1 MIGDLLPVSI
11 RSERRRKR
19 MGMIKNAAI
28 FITSFAVFMLFLH
41 YIRFPIVSGTS
52 MNPTYDNGDIL
63 AVFYTHDVAD
73 GDVAVVWS
81 DTLNEY
87 IVKRVMGTAGD
98 RIEIKDGRLY
108 RNGICLYEPY
118 IKEQSWAALMDGI
131 NITVPDGYIYVLG
144 DNRNNSTDSRKLGL
158 IDTESVFGRV
168 LLDIK

>member
-1 MIGDLLPVSI
+1 
-11 RSERRRKR
+11 
-19 MGMIKNAAI
+19 
-28 FITSFAVFMLFLH
+28 
-41 YIRFPIVSGTS
+41 
-52 MNPTYDNGDIL
+52 
-63 AVFYTHDVAD
+63 VFYTHDVAD

-98 RIEIKDGRLY
+98 RIEIKDVRLY